1 MTTEDDNLCDGP
13 TQEVF
18 PITWQFQLKIESV
31 VTVIDQR
38 VFLSSDIEA
47 MQAWAADLRARNPD
61 GEYRLV
67 TPHDEGFVTGVC
79 NVAE

>member
-1 MTTEDDNLCDGP
+1 MTEENLCDGP
-13 TQEVF
+13 AEEIF
-18 PITWQFQLKIESV
+18 PITWQFQLRIESV

-38 VFLSSDIEA
+38 VFLSNDGDG
-47 MQAWAADLRARNPD
+47 MRAWADDLRARNPD

-67 TPHDEGFVTGVC
+67 TPHDEGFVAGVC